1 MVATRLSNK
10 LILLVSATCLIVSCG
25 KAPMYSETHA
35 FKNATWSSGEMPTF
49 KFNVEDSTTAFDLSF
64 VLRINNEY
72 DFQNIWILM
81 HTDKPD
87 GSFSTDTVNL
97 LLSDERGKWLGKK
110 SGAVYSYQAVF
121 GRQHFFKP
129 TGKYKIRME
138 HAVMEPNLRGVLD
151 LSLLVEKTVQK

>member
-1 MVATRLSNK
+1 M
-10 LILLVSATCLIVSCG
+10 SCG
-25 KAPMYSETHA
+25 KKPMYSDTHE
-35 FKNATWSSGEMPTF
+35 FQNGVWSSGAMPAF
-49 KFNVEDSTTAFDLSF
+49 EFEAKDSTKTYDLSF
-64 VLRINNEY
+64 LLRINNEY

-97 LLSDERGKWLGKK
+97 LLSDERGRWLGKK
-110 SGAVYSYQAVF
+110 SGPVYSYQAIF
-121 GRQHFFKP
+121 GREHYFKP

-151 LSLLVEKTVQK
+151 LSLLVEESGK